1 MAVIQSP
8 NLGQKPESGS
18 ASVVQASSSTF
29 AVADSAT
36 KASVDAVT
44 AKLTSTPATSTKQ
57 DAIIAKLIAAPAT
70 EAKQDSALTS
80 LASILAKMIAAP
92 ATEAKQD
99 AFSAKLPAALGATTS
114 ALSLSVV
121 QASDDL
127 LRLRQLALRTRVFA
141 ALTTL
146 GDSTVI
152 AAPAAGQ
159 RIVITTL
166 RVQTTTATAVIAL
179 CKAGASDSNPSSVVC
194 GPAIGSGLSENY
206 EQGNEIRFPA
216 ATALVV
222 NLSVATSVYV
232 HVRYYLETVATGA
245 PV

>member
-1 MAVIQSP
+1 MLAKVIQVFTK
-8 NLGQKPESGS
+8 GQKTAAESL
-18 ASVVQASSSTF
+18 SVTPATDSTF

-36 KASVDAVT
+36 RTSVDAVA
-44 AKLTSTPATSTKQ
+44 AKLTATPATSTKQ
-57 DAIIAKLIAAPAT
+57 DAIIAK
-70 EAKQDSALTS
+70 
-80 LASILAKMIAAP
+80 MIVAP

-99 AFSAKLPAALGATTS
+99 AFIAKLPAALGATTS

-121 QASDDL
+121 QAADDL

-141 ALTTL
+141 ALTTS

-179 CKAGASDSNPSSVVC
+179 CKAGASDTSPSSVVC

-232 HVRYYLETVATGA
+232 YVRYYLETVATGA